1 LQNNGTQLIGLD
13 SLRNQAVN
21 ICNSIRELY
30 DYLISNN
37 VPLRQGLT
45 ITGNANLTF
54 NRAAAGSVLGLGEQ
68 MLHLTHL
75 LFLAVSHTNFYQLQ
89 DPH

>member
-1 LQNNGTQLIGLD
+1 LRGTQLIGLD
-13 SLRNQAVN
+13 RFRNPSGQYS
-21 ICNSIRELY
+21 NSIELY

-54 NRAAAGSVLGLGEQ
+54 NRAAGSV
-68 MLHLTHL
+68 
-75 LFLAVSHTNFYQLQ
+75 F
-89 DPH
+89 